1 MCVNLHIFRN
11 FLVEVKRYAAIF
23 LCIPTFKPVTVRFR
37 IIGRGDSSSMLHHF
51 AGSLCLTAAV
61 KAHSRVRL
69 HLAPMCVNLHIF
81 RNFLV
86 EVKRYAAIFLCIPTF
101 KPVTVRC
108 RSSGRS
114 DLFSMLHH
122 FGASLCLIAAVKVHN
137 TGRLH
142 LAPMCV
148 NRHIFRNW
156 LAEIKLYAAI
166 FLCIPTF
173 KLVTVRFRIIGRGDL
188 FSILH
193 HHTESLCL
201 TAAVKVHST
210 VRLHLAPMCV
220 NRHIFLNWLAEIK
233 LYAAIFLCIP
243 TFKLVTVRCW
253 IIGRG
258 DNSFILHHFA
268 GFLCLIAVVK
278 AHSRGIMKFLR
289 IIQHGIHAF
298 NRARVRMSIDHIRD
312 FLIHQHIPL
321 CLRSRIMQYL

>member
-23 LCIPTFKPVTVRFR
+23 LCIPTFKPVTVRCR
-37 IIGRGDSSSMLHHF
+37 SSGRGDSSSMLHHF

-86 EVKRYAAIFLCIPTF
+86 EVKRYAAIFLCIPTL
-101 KPVTVRC
+101 KLVTFRFWI
-108 RSSGRS
+108 SG
-114 DLFSMLHH
+114 LFDRFFILHH
-122 FGASLCLIAAVKVHN
+122 HTESLYLTAAVKVHSMV
-137 TGRLH
+137 RLH

-148 NRHIFRNW
+148 NRHIFRNF
-156 LAEIKLYAAI
+156 LVKIKQFTAV
-166 FLCIPTF
+166 FLCIPT
-173 KLVTVRFRIIGRGDL
+173 I
-188 FSILH
+188 
-193 HHTESLCL
+193 
-201 TAAVKVHST
+201 
-210 VRLHLAPMCV
+210 
-220 NRHIFLNWLAEIK
+220 
-233 LYAAIFLCIP
+233 
-243 TFKLVTVRCW
+243 KLVTVRCW

-321 CLRSRIMQYL
+321 CLRSRIMQFH